1 MPVIIKLKT
10 ITFMPLTMMSMR
22 HKKTNGNEDL
32 KDLGFG
38 TANQINRMINPE
50 GSFNVKRTGLPFF
63 ESLNFYHSLIT
74 MSWPR
79 FNILIFF
86 LYITVNI
93 FFACLYVFFGTEKL
107 AGATGVTLQDQFFDA
122 FFFSAQTFTTV
133 GYGRISPLGW
143 APSII
148 AAIESLAGL
157 LGFALATGLLYGR
170 FSRPVAKIIYSKQ
183 ALIAPYK
190 GITAFQ
196 FKIANAL
203 KHELIEV
210 EAQIALSAKK
220 TINSQV
226 IRTFENLELERSKI
240 TFMPSTW
247 TVVHPIDETSRLFD
261 LAKED
266 LEEMDAEF
274 IIILKG
280 FDDTF
285 SQHVYSRSSYKYNEI
300 VWGAKYLNN
309 FNKVE
314 NGINIVELDKLND
327 FEKAELPV
335 LKIESIQEENTIA
348 NL

>member
-1 MPVIIKLKT
+1 MIK
-10 ITFMPLTMMSMR
+10 
-22 HKKTNGNEDL
+22 HKKNQQEDL

-38 TANQINRMINPE
+38 TANQVNRMINQE

-79 FNILIFF
+79 FNILIFT
-86 LYITVNI
+86 LYIVVNI

-107 AGATGVTLQDQFFDA
+107 AGATGITLRDQFFDA

-133 GYGRISPLGW
+133 GYGRISPLGL
-143 APSII
+143 APSVI
-148 AAIESLAGL
+148 AAVESLAGL

-170 FSRPVAKIIYSKQ
+170 FPRPVAKILYSSK
-183 ALIAPYK
+183 AVIAPYK
-190 GITAFQ
+190 DITAFQ

-210 EAQIALSAKK
+210 EAQINLSAK
-220 TINSQV
+220 TTSHSQV
-226 IRTFENLELERSKI
+226 IRTFKMLELERNKI

-247 TVVHPIDETSRLFD
+247 TVVHPIDENSQLYGLTM
-261 LAKED
+261 KD

-300 VWGAKYLNN
+300 AWGAKYLNN

-314 NGINIVELDKLND
+314 NGINIVELDKIND
-327 FEKAELPV
+327 YEKADLPAV
-335 LKIESIQEENTIA
+335 IIAPIEQENTIE
-348 NL
+348 NF